1 MRETFQREKNHQRF
15 DLPFFSF
22 FIIHRFLREVFLP
35 LCSFLVLGV
44 LVLLFLRMRQ
54 KKEGAPP

>member
-15 DLPFFSF
+15 DLPSFHFSSSIVFYEKFFSLSALFSFWVCLF
-22 FIIHRFLREVFLP
+22 FFFSECDR
-35 LCSFLVLGV
+35 
-44 LVLLFLRMRQ
+44 

>member
-15 DLPFFSF
+15 DLPFFHFSSSIVFYEKFFSISLFSF
-22 FIIHRFLREVFLP
+22 WV
-35 LCSFLVLGV
+35 C
-44 LVLLFLRMRQ
+44 LFFFFSECDR